1 LGFSLKDNEM
11 TTITTTPRTNDSPFT
26 TWKVDHSAIRVPDF
40 EAAVAW
46 YTNKLD
52 FRLLKHLTF
61 AGLTFAFLEPAG
73 GGFVFE
79 LLAGLGAE
87 ARPKYEDLHDS
98 YRLAGWHHVCF
109 RVSNVD
115 EAIEQLRKRSVKIVS
130 EPHDVAPM
138 GLRVAFFSDPWGN
151 LFEFTQLIAG
161 STESAS

>member
-1 LGFSLKDNEM
+1 M
-11 TTITTTPRTNDSPFT
+11 TSTTTTPKTKDSPFT
-26 TWKVDHSAIRVPDF
+26 AWKVDHSAIRVPDF
-40 EAAVAW
+40 EAAIAW

-79 LLAGLGAE
+79 LLAGPGAE
-87 ARPKYEDLHDS
+87 ARPRYENLHDS
-98 YRLAGWHHVCF
+98 YRFGGWHHVCF
-109 RVSNVD
+109 RVGNVD

-138 GLRVAFFSDPWGN
+138 GLRVAFFSDPWDN

-161 STESAS
+161 STEGAS

>member
-1 LGFSLKDNEM
+1 MTSTVATTKSKD
-11 TTITTTPRTNDSPFT
+11 SHFA

-40 EAAVAW
+40 ESAIAW

-52 FRLLKHLTF
+52 FRLVKHLTF

-73 GGFVFE
+73 GGFTFE
-79 LLAGLGAE
+79 LLAGPGAE
-87 ARPKYEDLHDS
+87 ARPKYADLHDS
-98 YRLAGWHHVCF
+98 YRFGGWHHVCF

-115 EAIEQLRKRSVKIVS
+115 ESIEQLRKRSVKIVS

-161 STESAS
+161 STESAP